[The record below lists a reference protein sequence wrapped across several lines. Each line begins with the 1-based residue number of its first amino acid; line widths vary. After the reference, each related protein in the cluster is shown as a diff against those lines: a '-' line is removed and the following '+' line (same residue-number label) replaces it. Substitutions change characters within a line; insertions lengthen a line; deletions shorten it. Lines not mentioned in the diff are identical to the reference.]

1 MATITIQ
8 VVTVADGT
16 LTKSLTI
23 PEAQA
28 TRMIA
33 AYQSGANIDINGT
46 ATRVQVWNYI
56 FKVIV
61 AEWRRFVKSYE
72 TQVTTTSAA
81 AGVTD
86 ISIT

>member
-33 AYQSGANIDINGT
+33 AYQSLT
-46 ATRVQVWNYI
+46 AQPSQVVGDDTVPGYTQPWPYYRPLWTRLPGPNS
-56 FKVIV
+56 F
-61 AEWRRFVKSYE
+61 
-72 TQVTTTSAA
+72 
-81 AGVTD
+81 
-86 ISIT
+86 